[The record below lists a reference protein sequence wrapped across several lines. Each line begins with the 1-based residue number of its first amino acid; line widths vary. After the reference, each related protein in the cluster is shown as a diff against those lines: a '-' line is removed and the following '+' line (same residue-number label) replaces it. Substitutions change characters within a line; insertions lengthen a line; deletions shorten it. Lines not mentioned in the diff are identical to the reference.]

1 MLCRACRRQVGRRDA
16 VCPLCGAPVDGRTG
30 AFDLVLPGGGRV
42 PVAGVTT
49 IGRSPESTVRI
60 EDRTVSRTHARVSP
74 GAGGPT
80 LEDAGSSHG
89 TLLDGVPV
97 SGPTTLRDGATITV
111 GDVDLRL
118 EQHRDASDA
127 GRTIVVPANASV
139 VVDTG
144 GHARVRQPGTQAGF
158 RPAMRPGWRL
168 KRLEADEGRL
178 RWVLSSDHMPELL
191 RMGEDEAALVQMLDG
206 ETSLPE
212 LMAEAERRYGEAG
225 VTRLA
230 GLLATLG
237 ERGLLEGVDG
247 TGAHAGGGRMARLT
261 RPRERTFAGAGALFE
276 RIYRRGGWVFFT
288 RTGLVALTL
297 VAIAGLAA
305 FTALIVGRGGT
316 PFVVANR
323 IGLGGVVFLFGRF
336 LVVAIHELAHGLA
349 MASFGRRVP
358 RAGVKVIVG
367 IPFAFVDT
375 TAAWFEPRRRRIA
388 ISAAGPASDLV
399 VGGIAALVALSLDA
413 GNLRDIVYQ
422 VALAAYVGAFY
433 NLNPMLDRDG
443 YHMLVDHLGE
453 PGLRKRARE
462 RLARRLAGQRP
473 AAGDTSRAIAVYG
486 VASLVWMVLAAG
498 FVIILS
504 LVYFDRLTAIAPPEV
519 VWVVLGAFYLLL
531 FVPVGFVLGRPLMAR
546 RRAAR
551 GEVADAAR

>member
-1 MLCRACRRQVGRRDA
+1 M
-16 VCPLCGAPVDGRTG
+16 DGRTG

-49 IGRSPESTVRI
+49 IGRAPESTVRL
-60 EDRTVSRTHARVSP
+60 EDRTVSRTHARVSLR
-74 GAGGPT
+74 ASGPT

-89 TLLDGVPV
+89 TLVDGRPV
-97 SGPTTLRDGATITV
+97 SGPTALRDGVTISV

-118 EQHRDASDA
+118 ERHRDASEA
-127 GRTIVVPANASV
+127 GATIVVPANGSV

-144 GHARVRQPGTQAGF
+144 GHIQVQQPGTQAGF

-191 RMGEDEAALVQMLDG
+191 RMGEDEAAIVQMLDG
-206 ETSLPE
+206 ESSLPE
-212 LMAEAERRYGEAG
+212 LMAEAEHRYGDAG

-247 TGAHAGGGRMARLT
+247 PAAHAREGRLGRLT
-261 RPRERTFAGAGALFE
+261 RPREKTFPGAGALFE
-276 RIYRRGGWVFFT
+276 RLYRRGGWVFFT
-288 RTGLVALTL
+288 RTGLVILGLIAL
-297 VAIAGLAA
+297 AGLAA

-323 IGLGGVVFLFGRF
+323 IGLGGVVFLIGRF

-358 RAGVKVIVG
+358 RAGLKVIVG

-399 VGGIAALVALSLDA
+399 VGGIMALVALSLDA

-443 YHMLVDHLGE
+443 YHMLVDYLGE
-453 PGLRKRARE
+453 PGLRRRARE
-462 RLARRLAGQRP
+462 RMARRLAGQQP
-473 AAGDTSRAIAVYG
+473 AAADSGRAIAVYG

-519 VWVVLGAFYLLL
+519 VWAVLGAFYLLL
-531 FVPVGFVLGRPLMAR
+531 FVPVGFVLVRPLLAR
-546 RRAAR
+546 RRAAG
-551 GEVADAAR
+551 GEVAGAAG

>member
-1 MLCRACRRQVGRRDA
+1 
-16 VCPLCGAPVDGRTG
+16 VCPLCGTPVDGRTG

-49 IGRSPESTVRI
+49 IGRSPESTVRL
-60 EDRTVSRTHARVSP
+60 EDRTVSRVHARVTLAS
-74 GAGGPT
+74 GGPT

-89 TLLDGVPV
+89 TLVDGRPV
-97 SGPTTLRDGATITV
+97 SGPTPLRDGATISV

-118 EQHRDASDA
+118 ERHRDASEA
-127 GRTIVVPANASV
+127 GRTIVVPANGSV

-144 GHARVRQPGTQAGF
+144 GRTHVSQPGTQAGF
-158 RPAMRPGWRL
+158 RPMMRPGWRL

-206 ETSLPE
+206 ESSLPE
-212 LMAEAERRYGEAG
+212 LMAEAERRYGDAG

-237 ERGLLEGVDG
+237 ERGLLEGVE
-247 TGAHAGGGRMARLT
+247 GAAAAHGPSGFLGRLT
-261 RPRERTFAGAGALFE
+261 RPRERSFAGAGALFE
-276 RIYRRGGWVFFT
+276 RLYRRGGWVFFT
-288 RTGLVALTL
+288 RTGLVVLALI
-297 VAIAGLAA
+297 AAAGLVA

-323 IGLGGVVFLFGRF
+323 IGIGGIVFLVGRF
-336 LVVAIHELAHGLA
+336 LVVVIHELAHGLA

-358 RAGVKVIVG
+358 RAGIKAIMG

-399 VGGIAALVALSLDA
+399 VGGIAALVALALEA

-462 RLARRLAGQRP
+462 RMARRLAGQRP

-519 VWVVLGAFYLLL
+519 VWTVLGAFYLLL
-531 FVPVGFVLGRPLMAR
+531 FVPVGFVLGRPLIAR
-546 RRAAR
+546 RRAAG
-551 GEVADAAR
+551 GEVAGAAG

>member
-1 MLCRACRRQVGRRDA
+1 VGRRDA
-16 VCPLCGAPVDGRTG
+16 VCALCGAPVRGRAAT
-30 AFDLVLPGGGRV
+30 FDLVLPGGGRV
-42 PVAGVTT
+42 PLAGVTT
-49 IGRSPESTVRI
+49 IGRSPESTVRL
-60 EDRTVSRTHARVSP
+60 EDRTVSRAHARVRV
-74 GAGGPT
+74 GDDGPV

-89 TLLDGVPV
+89 TLVDGRPV
-97 SGPTTLRDGATITV
+97 GGPTALRDGATIAV
-111 GDVDLRL
+111 GDVELRL
-118 EQHRDASDA
+118 ERHRDASEA
-127 GRTIVVPANASV
+127 GRTIVVPANGSV
-139 VVDTG
+139 VVDAA

-168 KRLEADEGRL
+168 KRLEAGEGRL
-178 RWVLSSDHMPELL
+178 RWVLSSEHMPELL

-206 ETSLPE
+206 ESSLPE
-212 LMAEAERRYGEAG
+212 LMAESERRYGDAG

-247 TGAHAGGGRMARLT
+247 PGAHARDGWLARLT
-261 RPRERTFAGAGALFE
+261 RPREKTLPGAGAVFE
-276 RIYRRGGWVFFT
+276 RLYRGGGWVLFT
-288 RTGLVALTL
+288 RAALVALAV
-297 VAIAGLAA
+297 VAVAGLTA

-316 PFVVANR
+316 PFVVADR
-323 IGLGGVVFLFGRF
+323 IGLGGIVFLMGRF
-336 LVVAIHELAHGLA
+336 LVVVIHELAHGLA

-358 RAGVKVIVG
+358 RAGLKTIIG

-375 TAAWFEPRRRRIA
+375 TEAWFEPRRRRIA
-388 ISAAGPASDLV
+388 ISAAGPASDVV
-399 VGGIAALVALSLDA
+399 VGGVAALAALALDA

-453 PGLRKRARE
+453 PGLRRRARE
-462 RLARRLAGQRP
+462 RLARRLAGRRP
-473 AAGDTSRAIAVYG
+473 TAGDTSRAIAIYG

-519 VWVVLGAFYLLL
+519 VWAVLGAFYLLL
-531 FVPVGFVLGRPLMAR
+531 FLPVGFVLGRPLMAR
-546 RRAAR
+546 RRAGG
-551 GEVADAAR
+551 GEVAGAAG